1 MAAVPY
7 EGHAAAAPVR
17 LNQPEGEAT
26 RLLYE
31 RHQRK
36 ILAFCQH
43 QLGNREEAE
52 DATQIT
58 FMNAFR
64 GLKRGTSPEFES
76 AWLYKIAHN
85 VCLTK
90 QRNSYRRRLVEAP
103 SDFELIEEV
112 VPAYDGDSDELFG
125 LTSALRVLPEQQ
137 RRALLLREW
146 QGLSYREIADELR
159 LTQGAVEALLFRARR
174 SLAAALT
181 TDPSERRGRGRP
193 RMASSSAGS
202 GLAAA
207 LKSLLLG
214 GGVKVAATAAT
225 VAATSVVVA
234 APVVRH
240 DVAVAALRS
249 DAADRPASAHA
260 VPKPVRVHRAA
271 LPVVHVKGA
280 ASLRAF
286 AAPHASAKK
295 PVAMVVAAPVA
306 HLRLVA
312 APRILAPKAH
322 APEAI
327 VVPPAPAP
335 APPEPA
341 PPAPPAPPSE
351 PAAAAD
357 VPAPSAA
364 ADPQPPA
371 PAPAPVVDE
380 SRPAPGQAKRVLAT
394 STSPAPPQAQTVI
407 VATVNQ
413 PAPEP
418 PPAADPAS
426 APATSWVPPG
436 QAKRDQAAPAADTS
450 TQVAPAPAT
459 ADSPPDATFVP
470 PGQAKKADD
479 GTADAGRGQGRGRG
493 SDG

>member
-17 LNQPEGEAT
+17 LTEGEAT

-36 ILAFCQH
+36 ILSFCQH

-64 GLKRGTSPEFES
+64 GLKRGTSPEFET

-174 SLAAALT
+174 SLADALT
-181 TDPSERRGRGRP
+181 NDASQPRRRGRP

-202 GLAAA
+202 GIAAI
-207 LKSLLLG
+207 KSLLVG
-214 GGVKVAATAAT
+214 GGVKIAATAAT

-234 APVVRH
+234 TP
-240 DVAVAALRS
+240 AVHHNVTVSPARS
-249 DAADRPASAHA
+249 DAADRPATVHA
-260 VPKPVRVHRAA
+260 LPKPRTTAA
-271 LPVVHVKGA
+271 RPKALAVVHITRGA
-280 ASLRAF
+280 TLRTF
-286 AAPHASAKK
+286 SAPHATAKP
-295 PVAMVVAAPVA
+295 PVELVAAAPVIR
-306 HLRLVA
+306 LRRVA
-312 APRILAPKAH
+312 APRILAPAPQHQEQIVAPPAPAPPPPESPAPAPPPDPAAAAEPPTAPVSPPPPPDVAETPTSPGQAKRALAAGAPPPQPVPTVTIANVNQPASDPPPP
-322 APEAI
+322 APEAA
-327 VVPPAPAP
+327 PAPAP
-335 APPEPA
+335 APA
-341 PPAPPAPPSE
+341 SE
-351 PAAAAD
+351 
-357 VPAPSAA
+357 
-364 ADPQPPA
+364 
-371 PAPAPVVDE
+371 
-380 SRPAPGQAKRVLAT
+380 
-394 STSPAPPQAQTVI
+394 
-407 VATVNQ
+407 
-413 PAPEP
+413 
-418 PPAADPAS
+418 
-426 APATSWVPPG
+426 PPG
-436 QAKRDQAAPAADTS
+436 QAKRDQAPSAPDPS
-450 TQVAPAPAT
+450 TPPAT
-459 ADSPPDATFVP
+459 TAANAPSDPTFVP

-479 GTADAGRGQGRGRG
+479 ATSDPGRGQGRGRG
-493 SDG
+493 NND

>member
-36 ILAFCQH
+36 ILSFCQH

-112 VPAYDGDSDELFG
+112 VPAYDSDSDELFG

-174 SLAAALT
+174 SLADALT
-181 TDPSERRGRGRP
+181 NDPSERRGRGRP
-193 RMASSSAGS
+193 RTASSSAGS
-202 GLAAA
+202 GLAAV
-207 LKSLLLG
+207 KSLLVG

-234 APVVRH
+234 TP
-240 DVAVAALRS
+240 AVSHHPTAGVLRT
-249 DAADRPASAHA
+249 DAADRPALAQ
-260 VPKPVRVHRAA
+260 PVRHHGRAHRLGVPLALVQTASVQAVAA
-271 LPVVHVKGA
+271 PHATAKAPVVHVA
-280 ASLRAF
+280 
-286 AAPHASAKK
+286 
-295 PVAMVVAAPVA
+295 AAPVV
-306 HLRLVA
+306 HLPLVA
-312 APRILAPKAH
+312 APRIVAPV
-322 APEAI
+322 APQHEAI

-335 APPEPA
+335 PDPP
-341 PPAPPAPPSE
+341 PPPPDEIAS
-351 PAAAAD
+351 D
-357 VPAPSAA
+357 VPAAPVA
-364 ADPQPPA
+364 ADPSPPA
-371 PAPAPVVDE
+371 PAVDE
-380 SRPAPGQAKRVLAT
+380 TRSAPGQAKRVQTASVVT
-394 STSPAPPQAQTVI
+394 PPTQTVT
-407 VATVNQ
+407 VANVNQ
-413 PAPEP
+413 PASEP
-418 PPAADPAS
+418 PPAADS
-426 APATSWVPPG
+426 APPAAPSWVPPG
-436 QAKRDQAAPAADTS
+436 QAKRDQATAPSDTS
-450 TQVAPAPAT
+450 TPPAPAPAAT
-459 ADSPPDATFVP
+459 DAAADSTFVP

-479 GTADAGRGQGRGRG
+479 GAADPGHGQGRGHG
-493 SDG
+493 GDS